1 MNLPQTSINVIYV
14 EPQIEMNK
22 EEKNIQ
28 LTRFISLF
36 AQVGFKELALNEDFA
51 SELKKSC

>member
-1 MNLPQTSINVIYV
+1 MNLPQTSINVIYI

-22 EEKNIQ
+22 EEKDIQ

>member
-22 EEKNIQ
+22 EEKDIQ